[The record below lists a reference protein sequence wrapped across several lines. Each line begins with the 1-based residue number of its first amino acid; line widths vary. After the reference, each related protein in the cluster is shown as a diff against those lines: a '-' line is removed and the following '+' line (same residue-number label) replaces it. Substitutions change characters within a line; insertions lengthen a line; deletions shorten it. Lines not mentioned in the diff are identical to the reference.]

1 MHEVHEPEEL
11 QTVHC
16 DDVPDLQQR
25 DSQSPLVHSLLELH
39 ETPAPFLLWHAPLV
53 VHVEHDDDVP
63 DVQHLVRH
71 SPLEHVLLLLQL
83 VPEDFL
89 AAQFP
94 LVR

>member
-1 MHEVHEPEEL
+1 MPLEPHDVHPDGRP
-11 QTVHC
+11 
-16 DDVPDLQQR
+16 DDL
-25 DSQSPLVHSLLELH
+25 
-39 ETPAPFLLWHAPLV
+39 
-53 VHVEHDDDVP
+53 
-63 DVQHLVRH
+63 QHLVRH